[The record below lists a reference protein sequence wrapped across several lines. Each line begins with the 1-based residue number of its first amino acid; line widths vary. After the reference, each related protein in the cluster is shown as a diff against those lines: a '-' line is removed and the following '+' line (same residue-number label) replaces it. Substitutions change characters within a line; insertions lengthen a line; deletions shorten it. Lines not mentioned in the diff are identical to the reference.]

1 MRGQLS
7 CPVLLFVLGTVLE
20 VFKRG
25 GTKHVMLIKL
35 IVDPES

>member
-1 MRGQLS
+1 MQGLQSGRD
-7 CPVLLFVLGTVLE
+7 VLFVLGTVLE
-20 VFKRG
+20 GFKGG